1 MLRSSRTQLRASGA
15 DLGFVRRL
23 YWWAFIV
30 RAGVGVLGYVL
41 TQYSDI
47 PLLQDALYY
56 EAEGYDVA
64 REWLSGRSSNWLD
77 TAMYGGR
84 EAWLIVA
91 AIAIFYFVLQGVRA
105 TVVLIVGYGAAGAV
119 VPVYTYRIAIQLG
132 ASEIVARKAAWLVA
146 LSPAFV
152 FWSGALYKEGLIL
165 LILNLSVYHVLRL
178 QTQWRGRSLM
188 MVVLA
193 TFALLGLRFYLAIMM
208 SVVILSALLWG
219 RRGRTPA
226 DEGRVTVP
234 VLIRQG
240 LIAFGFVALM
250 ISLGFTERAER
261 PLLETDKGIL
271 VQLDRSRRD
280 LATRADSGYLA
291 DTEIS
296 GVGDAARLFPV
307 GLVYFLTAPLPWQ
320 VGGLRQTLVIPETG
334 FWILLYPFILVG
346 ATRGLRVNRPGTLVI
361 LAATSGM
368 CGIYAVLSGN
378 VGIAYRMRTQVWL
391 LWAPF
396 AAWGWEVWQQRGSR
410 RAASARRHPRARVA
424 KA

>member
-1 MLRSSRTQLRASGA
+1 MSRSLRTQVRASGA
-15 DLGFVRRL
+15 DVRFVRRL

-30 RAGVGVLGYVL
+30 RAVVGVLGYVL
-41 TQYSDI
+41 TEYADI

-56 EAEGYDVA
+56 EAQGYDIA
-64 REWLSGRSSNWLD
+64 REWLSGRSSDWLD

-84 EAWLIVA
+84 EAWLIVVVV
-91 AIAIFYFVLQGVRA
+91 AIFYFVLQGVRA
-105 TVVLIVGYGAAGAV
+105 TIVLIVGYGAASAV

-132 ASEIVARKAAWLVA
+132 ASEMVARKAAWLVA

-178 QTQWRGRSLM
+178 QTQWQGRSLV
-188 MVVLA
+188 MVVLS

-208 SVVILSALLWG
+208 SVVILAALFWG
-219 RRGRTPA
+219 RRSRRPTDGAPVA
-226 DEGRVTVP
+226 VP

-240 LIAFGFVALM
+240 LIALGFVALM

-271 VQLDRSRRD
+271 VQLDTSRRD

-291 DTEIS
+291 DAEIS
-296 GVGDAARLFPV
+296 EPGDAVRLLPV
-307 GLVYFLTAPLPWQ
+307 GLVYFLTVPLPWQ
-320 VGGLRQTLVIPETG
+320 VGGLRQSLAIPETG
-334 FWILLYPFILVG
+334 FWILLYPLILVG
-346 ATRGLRVNRPGTLVI
+346 ISRGLRANRPGTLLI

-368 CGIYAVLSGN
+368 CCIYAVLSGN

-396 AAWGWEVWQQRGSR
+396 AAWGWEAWQQKGSR
-410 RAASARRHPRARVA
+410 RAAPERRRERLLRP
-424 KA
+424 